1 MYTDNMDINELQHI
15 LDRFAPLWPKTL
27 SCTEGWY
34 ELIFQCDKEL
44 SVIDPDYLIHQIK
57 EKFGSLRY
65 YFEASDASKSDA
77 MNSVVR
83 EYELK
88 SLRVCE
94 LTGKVGALMKKDGY
108 YKTLE
113 PTLGSSIGYAL
124 H

>member
-1 MYTDNMDINELQHI
+1 MDINEMQHI
-15 LDRFAPLWPKTL
+15 LDRFAPLWSKTI
-27 SCTEGWY
+27 SCMEGWY

-44 SVIDPDYLIHQIK
+44 SAIDPDYKIHQIK
-57 EKFGSLRY
+57 KKFGSLRY
-65 YFEASDASKSDA
+65 YFEASDASKSDS
-77 MNSVVR
+77 MNNVVR

-94 LTGKVGALMKKDGY
+94 MTGRAGALMKKDGY

-113 PTLGSSIGYAL
+113 PTLGEASGYVL

>member
-1 MYTDNMDINELQHI
+1 MYTDTMDINELQHI
-15 LDRFAPLWPKTL
+15 LDRFVPPYPKTI

-34 ELIFQCDKEL
+34 ELIFQCDEEL
-44 SVIDPDYLIHQIK
+44 SAIDPDYKVYQIK

-65 YFEASDASKSDA
+65 YFETSDVSKSDA

-83 EYELK
+83 GYELK
-88 SLRVCE
+88 SLRVRE

-113 PTLGSSIGYAL
+113 PTLSSSIGYVL

>member
-15 LDRFAPLWPKTL
+15 LDRFVPPYSTTI
-27 SCTEGWY
+27 SCAEGWY

-44 SVIDPDYLIHQIK
+44 SEIDPDYQIYQIK

-65 YFEASDASKSDA
+65 YFETSDASKSDE

-83 EYELK
+83 DYESK

-94 LTGKVGALMKKDGY
+94 LTGRAGTLMKKDGY

-113 PTLGSSIGYAL
+113 PTLGEASGYVL